1 MLVGVPKEIK
11 THEYRVGLTPSSV
24 REIIRAGAEVIVEK
38 NAGLGIGIDDQG
50 YIDAGAK
57 IASNS
62 DEIFASAE
70 LIVKVKEPQP
80 EECLKLKENQTI
92 FTYLHL
98 APDPYQAKLLK
109 ASGLGMSQKDFGPEE
124 LSQAAKLMGQAQKI
138 TREKYAEL
146 TKDLKDV
153 VVDGTGGASKPLLK
167 KKAELEA
174 LGYDTLMLALYVS
187 PITSL
192 ERNLQRDRNLL
203 PSIVVRTWRDYTKNI
218 EEYKAAFGDNF
229 ILINNDP
236 KDAEKDYNPE
246 EIKKRFFDTT
256 KSVGKPK
263 SPEEI
268 AKSAREKE
276 QINQDIKDLLSV
288 DRSFDT
294 LDQVKQKINQF
305 I

>member
-1 MLVGVPKEIK
+1 MISLVQLLTEASSAPKAIFLAGPAGSGK
-11 THEYRVGLTPSSV
+11 SYISKQLIPPSFN
-24 REIIRAGAEVIVEK
+24 VI
-38 NAGLGIGIDDQG
+38 NIDDS
-50 YIDAGAK
+50 Y
-57 IASNS
+57 
-62 DEIFASAE
+62 
-70 LIVKVKEPQP
+70 
-80 EECLKLKENQTI
+80 EE
-92 FTYLHL
+92 
-98 APDPYQAKLLK
+98 LLK
-109 ASGLGMSQKDFGPEE
+109 ASGMGMSQKDFGPEE

-218 EEYKAAFGDNF
+218 EEYKTAFGDDF

-236 KDAEKDYNPE
+236 EDAEKDYNPE

-263 SPEEI
+263 TPEEI

-276 QINQDIKDLLSV
+276 QLNQDIKDLLSV

-294 LDQVKQKINQF
+294 LDQAKQKINQF

>member
-1 MLVGVPKEIK
+1 MISLVQLLTEASSAPKAIFLAGPAGSGK
-11 THEYRVGLTPSSV
+11 SYISKQLIPPSFN
-24 REIIRAGAEVIVEK
+24 VI
-38 NAGLGIGIDDQG
+38 NIDDS
-50 YIDAGAK
+50 Y
-57 IASNS
+57 
-62 DEIFASAE
+62 
-70 LIVKVKEPQP
+70 
-80 EECLKLKENQTI
+80 EE
-92 FTYLHL
+92 
-98 APDPYQAKLLK
+98 LLK
-109 ASGLGMSQKDFGPEE
+109 ASGMGMSQKDFGPEE

-236 KDAEKDYNPE
+236 EDAEKEYNPE

-263 SPEEI
+263 TPEEI

-276 QINQDIKDLLSV
+276 QLNQDIKDLLSV

-294 LDQVKQKINQF
+294 LDQAKQKINQF

>member
-1 MLVGVPKEIK
+1 MISLVQLLTEASSAPKAIFLAGPAGSGK
-11 THEYRVGLTPSSV
+11 SYISKQLIPPSFN
-24 REIIRAGAEVIVEK
+24 VI
-38 NAGLGIGIDDQG
+38 NIDDS
-50 YIDAGAK
+50 Y
-57 IASNS
+57 
-62 DEIFASAE
+62 
-70 LIVKVKEPQP
+70 
-80 EECLKLKENQTI
+80 EE
-92 FTYLHL
+92 
-98 APDPYQAKLLK
+98 LLK
-109 ASGLGMSQKDFGPEE
+109 KSGLGMSQKDFGPEE

-138 TREKYAEL
+138 TREKYDEL

-218 EEYKAAFGDNF
+218 DTYKEVFGDNF
-229 ILINNDP
+229 ILVNNDP
-236 KDAEKDYNPE
+236 KDAETDYNPE

-263 SPEEI
+263 TPEEI

-294 LDQVKQKINQF
+294 LDQAKQKINQF

>member
-1 MLVGVPKEIK
+1 MISLVQLLTEVSSAPKAIFLAGPAGSGK
-11 THEYRVGLTPSSV
+11 SYISKQLIPSSFN
-24 REIIRAGAEVIVEK
+24 VINV
-38 NAGLGIGIDDQG
+38 DDS
-50 YIDAGAK
+50 Y
-57 IASNS
+57 
-62 DEIFASAE
+62 
-70 LIVKVKEPQP
+70 
-80 EECLKLKENQTI
+80 EE
-92 FTYLHL
+92 
-98 APDPYQAKLLK
+98 LLK
-109 ASGLGMSQKDFGPEE
+109 KSGLGMSQKDFGPEE

-138 TREKYAEL
+138 TREKYDEL

-218 EEYKAAFGDNF
+218 DTYKEAFGDNF
-229 ILINNDP
+229 ILVNNDP
-236 KDAEKDYNPE
+236 KDAETDYNPE

-263 SPEEI
+263 SPEEL

-276 QINQDIKDLLSV
+276 QLNQDIKDLLSV

-294 LDQVKQKINQF
+294 LDQAKQKINQF

>member
-1 MLVGVPKEIK
+1 MISLVQLLTEASSAPKAIFLAGPAGSGK
-11 THEYRVGLTPSSV
+11 SYISKQLIPSSFN
-24 REIIRAGAEVIVEK
+24 VI
-38 NAGLGIGIDDQG
+38 NIDDS
-50 YIDAGAK
+50 Y
-57 IASNS
+57 
-62 DEIFASAE
+62 
-70 LIVKVKEPQP
+70 
-80 EECLKLKENQTI
+80 EE
-92 FTYLHL
+92 
-98 APDPYQAKLLK
+98 LLK
-109 ASGLGMSQKDFGPEE
+109 KSGLGMSQKDFGPEE

-138 TREKYAEL
+138 TREKYDEL

-218 EEYKAAFGDNF
+218 DTYKEAFGDNF
-229 ILINNDP
+229 ILVNNDP
-236 KDAEKDYNPE
+236 KDAETDYNPE

-263 SPEEI
+263 TPEEI

-276 QINQDIKDLLSV
+276 QLNQDIKDLLSV

-294 LDQVKQKINQF
+294 LDQAKQKINQF

>member
-1 MLVGVPKEIK
+1 MISLVQLLTEASSAPKAIFLAGPAGSGK
-11 THEYRVGLTPSSV
+11 SYISKQLIPPSFN
-24 REIIRAGAEVIVEK
+24 VI
-38 NAGLGIGIDDQG
+38 NIDDS
-50 YIDAGAK
+50 Y
-57 IASNS
+57 
-62 DEIFASAE
+62 
-70 LIVKVKEPQP
+70 
-80 EECLKLKENQTI
+80 EE
-92 FTYLHL
+92 
-98 APDPYQAKLLK
+98 LLK
-109 ASGLGMSQKDFGPEE
+109 ASGMGMSQKDFGPEE

-138 TREKYAEL
+138 TKEKYAEL

-218 EEYKAAFGDNF
+218 EEYKTSFGDDF

-236 KDAEKDYNPE
+236 EDAEKEYNPE

-263 SPEEI
+263 TPEEI

-276 QINQDIKDLLSV
+276 QLNQDIKDLLSV

-294 LDQVKQKINQF
+294 LDQAKQKINQF

>member
-1 MLVGVPKEIK
+1 MISLVQLLTEATSAPKAIFLAGPAGSGK
-11 THEYRVGLTPSSV
+11 SYISKQLIPPSFN
-24 REIIRAGAEVIVEK
+24 VI
-38 NAGLGIGIDDQG
+38 NIDDS
-50 YIDAGAK
+50 Y
-57 IASNS
+57 
-62 DEIFASAE
+62 
-70 LIVKVKEPQP
+70 
-80 EECLKLKENQTI
+80 EE
-92 FTYLHL
+92 
-98 APDPYQAKLLK
+98 LLK
-109 ASGLGMSQKDFGPEE
+109 ASGMGMSQKDFGPEE

-218 EEYKAAFGDNF
+218 EEYKAAFGNNF

-236 KDAEKDYNPE
+236 EDAEKEYNPE

-276 QINQDIKDLLSV
+276 QLNQDIKDLLSV

-294 LDQVKQKINQF
+294 LDQAKQKINQF

>member
-1 MLVGVPKEIK
+1 MISLVQLLTEATSAPKAIFLAGPAGSGK
-11 THEYRVGLTPSSV
+11 SYISKQLIPPSFN
-24 REIIRAGAEVIVEK
+24 VI
-38 NAGLGIGIDDQG
+38 NIDDS
-50 YIDAGAK
+50 Y
-57 IASNS
+57 
-62 DEIFASAE
+62 
-70 LIVKVKEPQP
+70 
-80 EECLKLKENQTI
+80 EE
-92 FTYLHL
+92 
-98 APDPYQAKLLK
+98 LLK
-109 ASGLGMSQKDFGPEE
+109 ASGMGMSQKDFGPEE

-236 KDAEKDYNPE
+236 EDAEKEYNPE

-263 SPEEI
+263 TPEEI

-276 QINQDIKDLLSV
+276 QLNQDIKDLLSV

-294 LDQVKQKINQF
+294 LDQAKQKINQF

>member
-1 MLVGVPKEIK
+1 MISLVQLLTEASSAPKAIFLAGPAGSGK
-11 THEYRVGLTPSSV
+11 SYISKQLIPPSFN
-24 REIIRAGAEVIVEK
+24 VI
-38 NAGLGIGIDDQG
+38 NIDDS
-50 YIDAGAK
+50 Y
-57 IASNS
+57 
-62 DEIFASAE
+62 
-70 LIVKVKEPQP
+70 
-80 EECLKLKENQTI
+80 EE
-92 FTYLHL
+92 
-98 APDPYQAKLLK
+98 LLK
-109 ASGLGMSQKDFGPEE
+109 ASGMGMSQKDFGPEE

-138 TREKYAEL
+138 TKEKYAEL

-218 EEYKAAFGDNF
+218 EEYKAAFGDDF

-263 SPEEI
+263 TPEEI

-276 QINQDIKDLLSV
+276 QLNQDIKDLLSV

-294 LDQVKQKINQF
+294 LDQAKQKINQF

>member
-1 MLVGVPKEIK
+1 MISLVQLLTEASSAPKAIFLAGPAGSGK
-11 THEYRVGLTPSSV
+11 SYISKQLIPPSFN
-24 REIIRAGAEVIVEK
+24 VI
-38 NAGLGIGIDDQG
+38 NIDDS
-50 YIDAGAK
+50 Y
-57 IASNS
+57 
-62 DEIFASAE
+62 
-70 LIVKVKEPQP
+70 
-80 EECLKLKENQTI
+80 EE
-92 FTYLHL
+92 
-98 APDPYQAKLLK
+98 LLK
-109 ASGLGMSQKDFGPEE
+109 ASGIGMSQKDFGPEE

-138 TREKYAEL
+138 TKEKYAEL

-218 EEYKAAFGDNF
+218 EEYKTAFGDDF

-236 KDAEKDYNPE
+236 EDAEKEYNPE

-263 SPEEI
+263 TPEEI

-276 QINQDIKDLLSV
+276 QLNQDIKDLLSV

-294 LDQVKQKINQF
+294 LNQAKQKINQF

>member
-1 MLVGVPKEIK
+1 MISLVQLLTEASSAPKAIFLAGPAGSGK
-11 THEYRVGLTPSSV
+11 SYISKQLIPPSFN
-24 REIIRAGAEVIVEK
+24 VI
-38 NAGLGIGIDDQG
+38 NIDDS
-50 YIDAGAK
+50 Y
-57 IASNS
+57 
-62 DEIFASAE
+62 
-70 LIVKVKEPQP
+70 
-80 EECLKLKENQTI
+80 EE
-92 FTYLHL
+92 
-98 APDPYQAKLLK
+98 LLK
-109 ASGLGMSQKDFGPEE
+109 ASGMGMSQKDFGPEE

-138 TREKYAEL
+138 TKEKYAEL

-218 EEYKAAFGDNF
+218 EEYKSAFGDDF

-263 SPEEI
+263 TPEEI

-276 QINQDIKDLLSV
+276 QLNQDIKDLLSV

-294 LDQVKQKINQF
+294 LDQAKQKINQF

>member
-1 MLVGVPKEIK
+1 MIKLLDLLLEASSRPKAIFLAGPAGSGK
-11 THEYRVGLTPSSV
+11 SYISKQLIPSSFN
-24 REIIRAGAEVIVEK
+24 VI
-38 NAGLGIGIDDQG
+38 NIDDS
-50 YIDAGAK
+50 Y
-57 IASNS
+57 
-62 DEIFASAE
+62 
-70 LIVKVKEPQP
+70 
-80 EECLKLKENQTI
+80 EE
-92 FTYLHL
+92 
-98 APDPYQAKLLK
+98 LLK
-109 ASGLGMSQKDFGPEE
+109 KSGLGMSQKDFGPEE
-124 LSQAAKLMGQAQKI
+124 LSQAAKLMGQAQKM
-138 TREKYAEL
+138 TREKYDEL

-218 EEYKAAFGDNF
+218 DTYKEAFGDNF
-229 ILINNDP
+229 ILVNNDP
-236 KDAEKDYNPE
+236 KDAETDYNPE

-256 KSVGKPK
+256 KAVGKPK

-294 LDQVKQKINQF
+294 LDQAKQKINQF

>member
-1 MLVGVPKEIK
+1 MISLVQLLTEASSAPKAIFLAGPAGSGK
-11 THEYRVGLTPSSV
+11 SYISKQLIPPSFN
-24 REIIRAGAEVIVEK
+24 VI
-38 NAGLGIGIDDQG
+38 NIDDS
-50 YIDAGAK
+50 Y
-57 IASNS
+57 
-62 DEIFASAE
+62 
-70 LIVKVKEPQP
+70 
-80 EECLKLKENQTI
+80 EE
-92 FTYLHL
+92 
-98 APDPYQAKLLK
+98 LLK
-109 ASGLGMSQKDFGPEE
+109 ASGMGMSQKDFGPEE

-138 TREKYAEL
+138 TREKYTEL

-174 LGYDTLMLALYVS
+174 LGYDTLILALYVS

-218 EEYKAAFGDNF
+218 EEYKAAFGDDF

-263 SPEEI
+263 TPEEI

-276 QINQDIKDLLSV
+276 QLNQDIKDLLSV

-294 LDQVKQKINQF
+294 LDQAKQKINQF

>member
-1 MLVGVPKEIK
+1 MISLVQLLTEATSAPKAIFLAGPAGSGK
-11 THEYRVGLTPSSV
+11 SYISKQLIPPSFN
-24 REIIRAGAEVIVEK
+24 II
-38 NAGLGIGIDDQG
+38 NIDDS
-50 YIDAGAK
+50 Y
-57 IASNS
+57 
-62 DEIFASAE
+62 
-70 LIVKVKEPQP
+70 
-80 EECLKLKENQTI
+80 EE
-92 FTYLHL
+92 
-98 APDPYQAKLLK
+98 LLK
-109 ASGLGMSQKDFGPEE
+109 ASGMGMSQKDFGPEE

-236 KDAEKDYNPE
+236 KDAETDYNPE
-246 EIKKRFFDTT
+246 EIKKRFFDTA

-276 QINQDIKDLLSV
+276 QLNQDIKDLLSV

-294 LDQVKQKINQF
+294 LDQAKQKINQF

>member
-1 MLVGVPKEIK
+1 
-11 THEYRVGLTPSSV
+11 
-24 REIIRAGAEVIVEK
+24 
-38 NAGLGIGIDDQG
+38 
-50 YIDAGAK
+50 
-57 IASNS
+57 
-62 DEIFASAE
+62 
-70 LIVKVKEPQP
+70 
-80 EECLKLKENQTI
+80 
-92 FTYLHL
+92 
-98 APDPYQAKLLK
+98 
-109 ASGLGMSQKDFGPEE
+109 MSQKDFGPEE

-138 TREKYAEL
+138 TKEKYAEL

-174 LGYDTLMLALYVS
+174 LGYVTLMLALYVS

-218 EEYKAAFGDNF
+218 EEYKTAFGDDF

-236 KDAEKDYNPE
+236 KDAEKEYNPE

-263 SPEEI
+263 TPEEI

-276 QINQDIKDLLSV
+276 QLNQDIKDLLSV

-294 LDQVKQKINQF
+294 LDQAKQKINQF

>member
-1 MLVGVPKEIK
+1 MISLVQLLTEASSAPKAIFLAGPAGSGK
-11 THEYRVGLTPSSV
+11 SYISKQLIPPSFN
-24 REIIRAGAEVIVEK
+24 VI
-38 NAGLGIGIDDQG
+38 NIDDS
-50 YIDAGAK
+50 Y
-57 IASNS
+57 
-62 DEIFASAE
+62 
-70 LIVKVKEPQP
+70 
-80 EECLKLKENQTI
+80 EE
-92 FTYLHL
+92 
-98 APDPYQAKLLK
+98 LLK
-109 ASGLGMSQKDFGPEE
+109 ASGMGMSQKDFGPEE

-236 KDAEKDYNPE
+236 KEAETDYNPE

-263 SPEEI
+263 TPEEI

-276 QINQDIKDLLSV
+276 QLNQDIKDLLSV

-294 LDQVKQKINQF
+294 LDQAKQKINQF

>member
-1 MLVGVPKEIK
+1 MISLVQLLTEASSAPKAIFLAGPAGSGK
-11 THEYRVGLTPSSV
+11 SYISKQLIPPSFN
-24 REIIRAGAEVIVEK
+24 VI
-38 NAGLGIGIDDQG
+38 NIDDS
-50 YIDAGAK
+50 Y
-57 IASNS
+57 
-62 DEIFASAE
+62 
-70 LIVKVKEPQP
+70 
-80 EECLKLKENQTI
+80 EE
-92 FTYLHL
+92 
-98 APDPYQAKLLK
+98 LLK
-109 ASGLGMSQKDFGPEE
+109 ASGMGMSQKDFGPEE

-138 TREKYAEL
+138 TKEKYAEL

-236 KDAEKDYNPE
+236 KDAETDYNPE

-263 SPEEI
+263 TPEEI

-276 QINQDIKDLLSV
+276 QLNQDIKDLLSV

-294 LDQVKQKINQF
+294 LDQAKQKINQF

>member
-1 MLVGVPKEIK
+1 MISLVQLLTEASSAPKAIFLAGPAGSGK
-11 THEYRVGLTPSSV
+11 SYISKQLIPPSFN
-24 REIIRAGAEVIVEK
+24 VI
-38 NAGLGIGIDDQG
+38 NIDDS
-50 YIDAGAK
+50 Y
-57 IASNS
+57 
-62 DEIFASAE
+62 
-70 LIVKVKEPQP
+70 
-80 EECLKLKENQTI
+80 EE
-92 FTYLHL
+92 
-98 APDPYQAKLLK
+98 LLK
-109 ASGLGMSQKDFGPEE
+109 ASGMGMSQKDFGPEE

-138 TREKYAEL
+138 TKEKYAEL

-218 EEYKAAFGDNF
+218 DTYKEAFGDNF
-229 ILINNDP
+229 ILVNNDP
-236 KDAEKDYNPE
+236 KDAETDYNPE

-263 SPEEI
+263 TPEEI

-294 LDQVKQKINQF
+294 LDQAKQKINQF

>member
-1 MLVGVPKEIK
+1 MISLVQLLTEATSTPKAIFLAGPAGSGK
-11 THEYRVGLTPSSV
+11 SYISKQLIPPSFN
-24 REIIRAGAEVIVEK
+24 VI
-38 NAGLGIGIDDQG
+38 NIDDS
-50 YIDAGAK
+50 Y
-57 IASNS
+57 
-62 DEIFASAE
+62 
-70 LIVKVKEPQP
+70 
-80 EECLKLKENQTI
+80 EE
-92 FTYLHL
+92 
-98 APDPYQAKLLK
+98 LLK
-109 ASGLGMSQKDFGPEE
+109 ASGMGMSQKDFGPEE

-294 LDQVKQKINQF
+294 LDQAKQKINQF

>member
-1 MLVGVPKEIK
+1 MISLVQLLTEATSAPKAIFLAGPAGSGK
-11 THEYRVGLTPSSV
+11 SYISKQLIPPSFN
-24 REIIRAGAEVIVEK
+24 VI
-38 NAGLGIGIDDQG
+38 NIDDS
-50 YIDAGAK
+50 Y
-57 IASNS
+57 
-62 DEIFASAE
+62 
-70 LIVKVKEPQP
+70 
-80 EECLKLKENQTI
+80 EE
-92 FTYLHL
+92 
-98 APDPYQAKLLK
+98 LLK
-109 ASGLGMSQKDFGPEE
+109 ASGMGMSQKDFGPEE

-236 KDAEKDYNPE
+236 EDAEKEYNPE

-276 QINQDIKDLLSV
+276 QLNQDIKDLLSV

-294 LDQVKQKINQF
+294 LDQAKQKINQF

>member
-1 MLVGVPKEIK
+1 MISLVQLLTEASSAPKAIFLAGPAGSGK
-11 THEYRVGLTPSSV
+11 SYISKQLIPPSFN
-24 REIIRAGAEVIVEK
+24 VI
-38 NAGLGIGIDDQG
+38 NIDDS
-50 YIDAGAK
+50 Y
-57 IASNS
+57 
-62 DEIFASAE
+62 
-70 LIVKVKEPQP
+70 
-80 EECLKLKENQTI
+80 EE
-92 FTYLHL
+92 
-98 APDPYQAKLLK
+98 LLK
-109 ASGLGMSQKDFGPEE
+109 ASGMGMSQKDFGPEE

-138 TREKYAEL
+138 TKEKYAEL

-218 EEYKAAFGDNF
+218 EEYKAAFGDDF

-236 KDAEKDYNPE
+236 EDAEKEYNPE

-263 SPEEI
+263 TPEEI

-276 QINQDIKDLLSV
+276 QLNQDIKDLLSV

-294 LDQVKQKINQF
+294 LDQAKQKINQF

>member
-1 MLVGVPKEIK
+1 MISLVQLLTEATSVPKAIFLAGPAGSGK
-11 THEYRVGLTPSSV
+11 SYISKQLIPPSFN
-24 REIIRAGAEVIVEK
+24 VI
-38 NAGLGIGIDDQG
+38 NIDDS
-50 YIDAGAK
+50 Y
-57 IASNS
+57 
-62 DEIFASAE
+62 
-70 LIVKVKEPQP
+70 
-80 EECLKLKENQTI
+80 EE
-92 FTYLHL
+92 
-98 APDPYQAKLLK
+98 LLK
-109 ASGLGMSQKDFGPEE
+109 ASGMGMSQKDFGPEE

-138 TREKYAEL
+138 TKEKYAEL

-218 EEYKAAFGDNF
+218 EEYKTAFGDDF

-236 KDAEKDYNPE
+236 EDAEKEYNPE

-263 SPEEI
+263 TPEEI

-276 QINQDIKDLLSV
+276 QLNQDIKDLLSV

-294 LDQVKQKINQF
+294 LDQAKQKINQF

>member
-1 MLVGVPKEIK
+1 MISLVQLLTEASSAPKAIFLAGPAGSGK
-11 THEYRVGLTPSSV
+11 SYISKQLIPPSFN
-24 REIIRAGAEVIVEK
+24 VI
-38 NAGLGIGIDDQG
+38 NIDDS
-50 YIDAGAK
+50 Y
-57 IASNS
+57 
-62 DEIFASAE
+62 
-70 LIVKVKEPQP
+70 
-80 EECLKLKENQTI
+80 EE
-92 FTYLHL
+92 
-98 APDPYQAKLLK
+98 LLK
-109 ASGLGMSQKDFGPEE
+109 ASGMGMSQKDFGPEE

-138 TREKYAEL
+138 TKEKYAEL

-218 EEYKAAFGDNF
+218 EEYKAAFGDDF

-276 QINQDIKDLLSV
+276 QLNQDIKDLLSV

-294 LDQVKQKINQF
+294 LDQAKQKINQF

>member
-1 MLVGVPKEIK
+1 MISLVHLLTEATSTPKAIFLAGPAGSGK
-11 THEYRVGLTPSSV
+11 SYISKQLIPPSFN
-24 REIIRAGAEVIVEK
+24 VI
-38 NAGLGIGIDDQG
+38 NIDDS
-50 YIDAGAK
+50 Y
-57 IASNS
+57 
-62 DEIFASAE
+62 
-70 LIVKVKEPQP
+70 
-80 EECLKLKENQTI
+80 EE
-92 FTYLHL
+92 
-98 APDPYQAKLLK
+98 LLK
-109 ASGLGMSQKDFGPEE
+109 ASGMGMSQKDFGPEE

-294 LDQVKQKINQF
+294 LDQAKQKINQF

>member
-1 MLVGVPKEIK
+1 MISLVQLLTEASSAPKAIFLAGPAGSGK
-11 THEYRVGLTPSSV
+11 SYISKQLIPPSFN
-24 REIIRAGAEVIVEK
+24 VI
-38 NAGLGIGIDDQG
+38 NIDDS
-50 YIDAGAK
+50 Y
-57 IASNS
+57 
-62 DEIFASAE
+62 
-70 LIVKVKEPQP
+70 
-80 EECLKLKENQTI
+80 EE
-92 FTYLHL
+92 
-98 APDPYQAKLLK
+98 LLK
-109 ASGLGMSQKDFGPEE
+109 ASGMGMSQKDFGPEE

-138 TREKYAEL
+138 TKEKYAEL

-218 EEYKAAFGDNF
+218 EEYKAAFGYDF

-236 KDAEKDYNPE
+236 EDAEKEYNPE

-263 SPEEI
+263 TPEEI

-276 QINQDIKDLLSV
+276 QLNQDIKDLLSV

-294 LDQVKQKINQF
+294 LDQAKQKINQF

>member
-1 MLVGVPKEIK
+1 MISLVQLLTEASSAPKAIFLAGPAGSGK
-11 THEYRVGLTPSSV
+11 SYISKQLIPPSFN
-24 REIIRAGAEVIVEK
+24 VI
-38 NAGLGIGIDDQG
+38 NIDDS
-50 YIDAGAK
+50 Y
-57 IASNS
+57 
-62 DEIFASAE
+62 
-70 LIVKVKEPQP
+70 
-80 EECLKLKENQTI
+80 EE
-92 FTYLHL
+92 
-98 APDPYQAKLLK
+98 LLK
-109 ASGLGMSQKDFGPEE
+109 ASGMGMSQKDFGPEE

-256 KSVGKPK
+256 KSVSKPK
-263 SPEEI
+263 TPEEI
-268 AKSAREKE
+268 AKSVREKE
-276 QINQDIKDLLSV
+276 QLNQDIKDLLSV

-294 LDQVKQKINQF
+294 LDQAKQKINQF

>member
-1 MLVGVPKEIK
+1 MISLVQLLTEASSAPKAIFLAGPAGSGK
-11 THEYRVGLTPSSV
+11 SYISKQLIPPSFN
-24 REIIRAGAEVIVEK
+24 VI
-38 NAGLGIGIDDQG
+38 NIDDS
-50 YIDAGAK
+50 Y
-57 IASNS
+57 
-62 DEIFASAE
+62 
-70 LIVKVKEPQP
+70 
-80 EECLKLKENQTI
+80 EE
-92 FTYLHL
+92 
-98 APDPYQAKLLK
+98 LLK
-109 ASGLGMSQKDFGPEE
+109 ASGMGMSQKDFGPEE

-218 EEYKAAFGDNF
+218 DTYKEAFGDNF
-229 ILINNDP
+229 ILVNNDP
-236 KDAEKDYNPE
+236 KDAETDYNPE

-263 SPEEI
+263 TPEEI

-294 LDQVKQKINQF
+294 LDQAKQKINQF

>member
-1 MLVGVPKEIK
+1 MISLVQLLTEASSAPKAIFLAGPAGSGK
-11 THEYRVGLTPSSV
+11 SYISKQLIPPSFN
-24 REIIRAGAEVIVEK
+24 VI
-38 NAGLGIGIDDQG
+38 NIDDS
-50 YIDAGAK
+50 Y
-57 IASNS
+57 
-62 DEIFASAE
+62 
-70 LIVKVKEPQP
+70 
-80 EECLKLKENQTI
+80 EE
-92 FTYLHL
+92 
-98 APDPYQAKLLK
+98 LLK
-109 ASGLGMSQKDFGPEE
+109 KSGLGMSQKDFGPEE

-138 TREKYAEL
+138 TREKYDEL

-174 LGYDTLMLALYVS
+174 LGYNTLMLALYVS

-218 EEYKAAFGDNF
+218 DTYKEAFGDNF
-229 ILINNDP
+229 ILVNNDP
-236 KDAEKDYNPE
+236 KDAETDYNPE

-263 SPEEI
+263 TPEEI

-276 QINQDIKDLLSV
+276 QLNQDIKDLLSV

-294 LDQVKQKINQF
+294 LDQAKQKINQF

>member
-1 MLVGVPKEIK
+1 MISLVQLLTEASSAPKAIFLAGPAGSGK
-11 THEYRVGLTPSSV
+11 SYISKQLIPPSFN
-24 REIIRAGAEVIVEK
+24 VI
-38 NAGLGIGIDDQG
+38 NIDDS
-50 YIDAGAK
+50 Y
-57 IASNS
+57 
-62 DEIFASAE
+62 
-70 LIVKVKEPQP
+70 
-80 EECLKLKENQTI
+80 EE
-92 FTYLHL
+92 
-98 APDPYQAKLLK
+98 LLK
-109 ASGLGMSQKDFGPEE
+109 ASGMGMSQKDFGPEE

-138 TREKYAEL
+138 TKEKYAEL

-174 LGYDTLMLALYVS
+174 LGYDTLILALYVS

-218 EEYKAAFGDNF
+218 EEYKAAFGDDF

-263 SPEEI
+263 TPEEI

-276 QINQDIKDLLSV
+276 QLNQDIKDLLSV

-294 LDQVKQKINQF
+294 LDQAKQKINQF

>member
-1 MLVGVPKEIK
+1 MISLVQLLTEASSAPKAIFLAGPAGSGK
-11 THEYRVGLTPSSV
+11 SYISKQLIPPSFN
-24 REIIRAGAEVIVEK
+24 VI
-38 NAGLGIGIDDQG
+38 NIDDS
-50 YIDAGAK
+50 Y
-57 IASNS
+57 
-62 DEIFASAE
+62 
-70 LIVKVKEPQP
+70 
-80 EECLKLKENQTI
+80 EE
-92 FTYLHL
+92 
-98 APDPYQAKLLK
+98 LLK
-109 ASGLGMSQKDFGPEE
+109 ASGMGMSQKDFGPEE

-218 EEYKAAFGDNF
+218 DTYKEAFGDNF
-229 ILINNDP
+229 ILVNNDP
-236 KDAEKDYNPE
+236 KDAETDYNPE

-263 SPEEI
+263 TPEEI

-276 QINQDIKDLLSV
+276 QLNQDIKDLLSV

-294 LDQVKQKINQF
+294 LDQAKQKINQF

>member
-1 MLVGVPKEIK
+1 MISLVQLLTEASSAPKAIFLAGPAGSGK
-11 THEYRVGLTPSSV
+11 SYISKQLIPPSFN
-24 REIIRAGAEVIVEK
+24 VI
-38 NAGLGIGIDDQG
+38 NIDDS
-50 YIDAGAK
+50 Y
-57 IASNS
+57 
-62 DEIFASAE
+62 
-70 LIVKVKEPQP
+70 
-80 EECLKLKENQTI
+80 EE
-92 FTYLHL
+92 
-98 APDPYQAKLLK
+98 LLK
-109 ASGLGMSQKDFGPEE
+109 ASGMGMSQKDFGPEE

-138 TREKYAEL
+138 TKEKYAEL

-218 EEYKAAFGDNF
+218 EEYKSAFGDDF

-276 QINQDIKDLLSV
+276 QLNQDIKDLLSV

-294 LDQVKQKINQF
+294 LDQAKQKINQF